1 VARRPTSKET
11 VVTTHENR
19 RDPQPMRSL
28 REKFLSRLIPEIPGV
43 RDVITASWRRALDNQ
58 VGVEAPAPVYVADRD
73 EESLLSHSAT
83 PVLANLSAELAA
95 HPVAILL
102 TDAHGLV
109 VNRFSTDRALNSG
122 LDRISLAPGYS
133 YAEESVGT
141 NGIGTALECQ
151 KSVLVSG
158 FEHYNSSLTEFE
170 CAGAPIIHP
179 VRGHLAGVLDLTSW
193 ADTSGPLLLTLAR
206 TTAKRIEE
214 AMLASTGARELSLFR
229 EYLASCQRGS
239 GAVLAVN
246 QDVVMVNSHAE
257 ELYDV
262 TDRAAL
268 ITHTADMVGSAKPA
282 TVVADLPSG
291 LVARLE
297 YRPVFS
303 GSALAGGVFRVKSQT
318 GSRRT
323 TRQADLQL
331 PGVVGTSSLWRQACA
346 AADASFADR
355 NWLALSGERGVGK
368 AAMAQA
374 VALRHGRRP
383 VVLDCAAADDP
394 EAWAHALTGDVT
406 RGDAPAVILQHADA
420 LTGEALQCVTDLL
433 TTWQGASPA
442 HAPIWVAATFVGDQ
456 EPDADVHGRL
466 MPFFARAVD
475 VPSLRHRP
483 EDLHRLVPHFLAR
496 YANRRPLTTSDAALR
511 QLMRLPWTGNVR
523 QLDQVLAEAAR
534 NCRTGTIDVADLPTE
549 CRTFTKR
556 RLSKLETIER
566 DAIVRSLAAN
576 KGSKERAAADLGM
589 SRATIY
595 RKIRAFGIVPDH
607 S

>member
-1 VARRPTSKET
+1 
-11 VVTTHENR
+11 VVTTHGDQPDLQAM
-19 RDPQPMRSL
+19 RDL
-28 REKFLSRLIPEIPGV
+28 REMFLSRTLPEVPGV
-43 RDVITASWRRALDNQ
+43 RDVITASWRRALEHQ
-58 VGVEAPAPVYVADRD
+58 VDVDAPDPVFVADRD
-73 EESLLSHSAT
+73 EESLLVHSAT
-83 PVLANLSAELAA
+83 PVLANLSAELAS

-102 TDAHGLV
+102 TDANGLV
-109 VNRFSTDRALNSG
+109 VDRFSTDRALNSG
-122 LDRISLAPGYS
+122 LDGISLAPGYS

-158 FEHYNSSLTEFE
+158 FEHFNSSLTDFE

-179 VRGHLAGVLDLTSW
+179 IRGHLAGVLDLTSW
-193 ADTSGPLLLTLAR
+193 AATSGPLLLTLAR

-239 GAVLAVN
+239 GAILAVN

-268 ITHTADMVGSAKPA
+268 ITHTADMVGSTKPV
-282 TVVADLPSG
+282 TVVTDLPSG
-291 LVARLE
+291 VVARLE

-303 GSALAGGVFRVKSQT
+303 GSALAGGVFRVKNQT

-323 TRQADLQL
+323 AFQADLQL
-331 PGVVGTSSLWRQACA
+331 PGVVGTSPLWRQACA
-346 AADASFADR
+346 AADASLADR

-368 AAMAQA
+368 TAMARA

-383 VVLDCAAADDP
+383 VVLDCAATGDH
-394 EAWAHALTGDVT
+394 EAWAQVLAENLTLGD
-406 RGDAPAVILQHADA
+406 PAVVVLQHADA
-420 LTGEALQCVTDLL
+420 LTGEALQRVTDLL
-433 TTWQGASPA
+433 TSWQGGPPEQAPA
-442 HAPIWVAATFVGDQ
+442 WVVATFGDGRP
-456 EPDADVHGRL
+456 EADVQGWL
-466 MPFFARAVD
+466 MPFFAHAVD
-475 VPSLRHRP
+475 VPPLRHRI
-483 EDLHRLVPHFLAR
+483 EDLRRLVPHLLAR
-496 YANRRPLTTSDAALR
+496 HANNRALTTSDAGMR

-534 NCRTGTIDVADLPTE
+534 QRRTGMIDVTDLPAE

-556 RLSKLETIER
+556 QLTKLETIER
-566 DAIVRSLAAN
+566 DAIVRSLETN
-576 KGSKERAAADLGM
+576 RGNKERAAADLGM

-595 RKIRAFGIVPDH
+595 RKIRAFGIVPEH